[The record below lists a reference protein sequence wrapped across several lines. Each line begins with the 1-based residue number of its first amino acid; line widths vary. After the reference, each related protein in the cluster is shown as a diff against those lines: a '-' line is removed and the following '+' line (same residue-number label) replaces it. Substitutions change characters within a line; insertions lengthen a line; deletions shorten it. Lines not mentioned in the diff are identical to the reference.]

1 VWELDVKCIC
11 RLIKEGYYKF
21 SFGIKCASTIHS
33 NLHYYICLLN
43 EDIDAYIIDDPR

>member
-1 VWELDVKCIC
+1 MWELDIKCVC

-21 SFGIKCASTIHS
+21 LFGIKCASTIHS
-33 NLHYYICLLN
+33 NLHYYICPLN